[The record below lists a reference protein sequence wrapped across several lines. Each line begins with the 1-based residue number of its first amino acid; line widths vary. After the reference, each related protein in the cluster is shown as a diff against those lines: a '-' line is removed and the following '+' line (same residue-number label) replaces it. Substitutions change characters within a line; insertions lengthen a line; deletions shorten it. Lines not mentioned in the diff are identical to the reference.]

1 MRLDGIHHISAITG
15 DAPRNV
21 DFYTRVLGLRM
32 TAKTVNQDDPGVYH
46 LFYGDELARPG
57 ADLTFFEY
65 PGAVPGRPG
74 AGMVHRIVSRVGSA
88 EAISFWAARLEREG
102 VAVERSFVEAAAGT
116 DPAAT
121 AGAEAGAAGA
131 GGSPTPSVR
140 AVESLR
146 FADPEGLEHE
156 LVVSSS
162 SDPPLVAGHPE
173 VPAQHALQGFEGVR
187 AYSHDP
193 SQSAAMLERLMG
205 AQRIGDEDRWELRGP
220 RRGGWIA
227 FDPAPAERGRQS
239 AGVVH
244 HVAFGTTD
252 EDMPAWISR
261 VDAARVPN
269 SGYVDRHYFH
279 SLYFREPSG
288 VLYELATAEPGFTV
302 DGPVEE
308 LGTKLILPPFLEARR
323 EEIAARLTPLPDPR
337 AGWPAARGH
346 APSAPAAAAS
356 SPAALSP
363 SAPPGAQPSPATASP
378 FEPHRVISPPERTAA
393 GARS

>member
-88 EAISFWAARLEREG
+88 AAVSFWVSRLAAEG
-102 VAVERSFVEAAAGT
+102 VEVTVADDG
-116 DPAAT
+116 
-121 AGAEAGAAGA
+121 
-131 GGSPTPSVR
+131 
-140 AVESLR
+140 ESLR
-146 FADPEGLEHE
+146 FPDFEGLGHE
-156 LVVSSS
+156 LVVPASE
-162 SDPPLVAGHPE
+162 DPALIAWHPE
-173 VPAQHALQGFEGVR
+173 VPAEFALQGFEGVR
-187 AYSHDP
+187 AYSRDP
-193 SQSAAMLERLMG
+193 AGSAAMLERLMD
-205 AQRIGDEDRWELRGP
+205 AVRVDDEDRWELRGS

-227 FDPAPAERGRQS
+227 FDPPPAERGRQS

-252 EDMPAWISR
+252 EDMPAWIET
-261 VDAARVPN
+261 VTQAGVPN

-279 SLYFREPSG
+279 SLYFREPGG

-308 LGTKLILPPFLEARR
+308 LGTRLILPPFLESRR
-323 EEIAARLTPLPDPR
+323 EQIAARLTPLPDPR
-337 AGWPAARGH
+337 ADWEP
-346 APSAPAAAAS
+346 
-356 SPAALSP
+356 SP
-363 SAPPGAQPSPATASP
+363 SGAA
-378 FEPHRVISPPERTAA
+378 AA